1 MVLKAAVLCCE
12 EESASKPPSAH
23 APYPSQG
30 RQAVLRELLGSAR
43 WKQPPWI
50 EPPFHINYGF
60 NLFVGKH
67 FYANF
72 GCTILD
78 ETRVEIGDRVLM
90 GPNVKVG
97 LDEMGL
103 GWSWAEP

>member
-1 MVLKAAVLCCE
+1 MTRGGLSLSISLPV
-12 EESASKPPSAH
+12 
-23 APYPSQG
+23 QG
-30 RQAVLRELLGSAR
+30 REAVLRELLGVAK
-43 WKQPPWI
+43 WKHPPWI

-60 NLFVGKH
+60 NLSVGKH

-78 ETRVEIGDRVLM
+78 ETRVEVGDSVLM

-97 LDEMGL
+97 WAGMGWDGL
-103 GWSWAEP
+103 S